1 LVLSAPQV
9 DGSTAQ
15 IWQNAVKATAEAP
28 EYNRVTAGLLFG
40 ALVGA
45 QVTALMTRGDAPL
58 KTWLF
63 ANLLSSLVTGSEGLY
78 AYKGMASALIRNAGA
93 GVELK
98 AALIRKEIYEEES
111 KLQGI
116 TGLSA

>member
-1 LVLSAPQV
+1 MFLNVFGSIAQAWQSAV
-9 DGSTAQ
+9 ET
-15 IWQNAVKATAEAP
+15 KAEAP
-28 EYNRVTAGLLFG
+28 ECNRVTAGLLFG

-93 GVELK
+93 NVELK
-98 AALIRKEIYEEES
+98 AALIRQRIHREQR
-111 KLQGI
+111 L
-116 TGLSA
+116 ARW